1 MSPPKIPE
9 PTRAAAE
16 NIAKLGRAIER
27 FQDAKARREQA
38 QHAMNDAKFKLG
50 DLQRNPPRSV
60 FGGDN
65 IKSEAEHARATKAA
79 HSALDEATTV
89 FLDLDREV
97 AQAAVGV
104 EELHQAVDHAL
115 RVELEPIR
123 RAAQKQVEAAVDAL
137 LAATDLTCAL
147 NRVIGNGSSWVYPQ
161 VPCPLTGSDLAYRRK
176 RADPTVPADWLK
188 YQRLRSQAMD
198 ADRELPPA
206 QAAE

>member
-1 MSPPKIPE
+1 MSLPKIPE

-16 NIAKLGRAIER
+16 NISKLGRAIEL

-38 QHAMNDAKFKLG
+38 QQAVNAAKFKLG

-60 FGGDN
+60 FGGD
-65 IKSEAEHARATKAA
+65 IKAEAEHAKATKAA
-79 HSALDEATTV
+79 QSAVDEAMEV
-89 FLDLDREV
+89 FLRLDSEV
-97 AQAAVGV
+97 AQAAVAV
-104 EELHQAVDHAL
+104 NDLHHAVYHAML
-115 RVELEPIR
+115 LELEPVR
-123 RAAQKQVEAAVDAL
+123 RGAMKQVEAAVDAL

-188 YQRLRSQAMD
+188 YQQLRSQAMD
-198 ADRELPPA
+198 VDRELPPA
-206 QAAE
+206 TAAE